1 MAGIGFELKRVLR
14 QGGVVRFLGVSLA
27 GTAIVAGPWLLSV
40 MGIFLIQRY
49 AALAISEAPVLV
61 SAVIVSCSAFSLVIF
76 SGLHYVFT
84 RQVSDL
90 IYEEKN
96 MEAGA
101 ALLSFMLGTVVLSAA
116 ISAAGILPFRLAG
129 VVSRPG
135 LLMFSAGALFVAT
148 CLNWVLMS
156 FISLLRSYTGILMT
170 YLGGSLV
177 SFLGTFLLGRAFA
190 AGGAILGYAAGQ
202 WMTTIVLYS
211 MTLAR
216 FRPSRPRPGQ
226 LLAYLS
232 RYRVL
237 FLAGLLYAWA
247 TWVDKVVF
255 WFLMGSGIRGTW
267 LRVFD
272 PYDLPI
278 FFSILTLIPGLIYFT
293 IETETAFYP
302 RLREFLRSVS
312 SDTFQR
318 IQEKKY
324 AMIRSLGAG
333 LRGQAALQGIV
344 SAVLILSAPT
354 LGPAI
359 FGPGIHV
366 QALRATLAAVFFHA
380 LFLSLLIFL
389 FYLELYGRAALST
402 LVFFAVNLAASVAI
416 ARMGDLRL
424 LGLSY
429 LLGGA
434 LGSAVA
440 GVFLVHALRR
450 FDHLLFIRASRS

>member
-40 MGIFLIQRY
+40 LGIFLIQRY
-49 AALAISEAPVLV
+49 ARLAISEAPVLF
-61 SAVIVSCSAFSLVIF
+61 SAVIVSSSAFSLVIF

-96 MEAGA
+96 REAGA
-101 ALLSFMLGTVVLSAA
+101 ALLSCVLVTFVLASVIA
-116 ISAAGILPFRLAG
+116 AAGILPFRLDG

-135 LLMFSAGALFVAT
+135 LFMVSAGALFVAT

-177 SFLGTFLLGRAFA
+177 SFLGTFLLGGAFA
-190 AGGAILGYAAGQ
+190 TGGAILGYAVGQ
-202 WMTTIVLYS
+202 WMTTIVLYA

-216 FRPSRPRPGQ
+216 FRPSRPRPAA
-226 LLAYLS
+226 LFSYLV

-237 FLAGLLYAWA
+237 FLAGLFYAWA
-247 TWVDKVVF
+247 TWADKVVF
-255 WFLMGSGIRGTW
+255 WFALGARVRGTW

-312 SDTFQR
+312 SDTYQR

-324 AMIRSLGAG
+324 TMIRSLGAG

-344 SAVLILSAPT
+344 SVVLILAAST
-354 LGPAI
+354 LGPAL
-359 FGPGIHV
+359 FGPGINV
-366 QALRATLAAVFFHA
+366 PALRATLAAVFFHA

-389 FYLELYGRAALST
+389 FYLELYGHAAVST
-402 LVFFAVNLAASVAI
+402 LVFFFVNLAASVLT
-416 ARMGDLRL
+416 ARLGDLRL
-424 LGLSY
+424 LGAGYLFGGLS
-429 LLGGA
+429 
-434 LGSAVA
+434 GSVMA
-440 GVFLVHALRR
+440 GIFLIRALRR
-450 FDHLLFIRASRS
+450 FDHILFIRASRN

>member
-40 MGIFLIQRY
+40 LGIFLIQRY
-49 AALAISEAPVLV
+49 AALAISEAPVLF
-61 SAVIVSCSAFSLVIF
+61 SAVIVSSSAFSLVIF

-96 MEAGA
+96 REAGA
-101 ALLSFMLGTVVLSAA
+101 ALLSFVMGTLVLAA
-116 ISAAGILPFRLAG
+116 LIAAAGLLPLRLEG
-129 VVSRPG
+129 VVARPG
-135 LLMFSAGALFVAT
+135 LFLVSAGALFVAT

-177 SFLGTFLLGRAFA
+177 SFLGTFLLGSAFA
-190 AGGAILGYAAGQ
+190 TGGAILGYAIGQ

-216 FRPSRPRPGQ
+216 FRPSRLRPGQ
-226 LLAYLS
+226 LLSYLS
-232 RYRVL
+232 RYRML

-255 WFLMGSGIRGTW
+255 WFAMGSGVRGTW

-302 RLREFLRSVS
+302 RLREIHRSVA

-333 LRGQAALQGIV
+333 LRGQAALQGIISV
-344 SAVLILSAPT
+344 VLVLAAPT

-359 FGPGIHV
+359 FGPGINIP
-366 QALRATLAAVFFHA
+366 ALRATLAAVFFHA

-389 FYLELYGRAALST
+389 FYLELYGRAAVST
-402 LVFFAVNLAASVAI
+402 LVFFVVNLAASVAI
-416 ARMGDLRL
+416 AQIGDLRL

-434 LGSAVA
+434 LGSAAA
-440 GVFLVHALRR
+440 GLFLARALRR
-450 FDHLLFIRASRS
+450 FDHILFIRASRN